1 MLLLSYM
8 GVSLSN
14 PGHTPDD
21 TVWKIKLDTTA
32 STEQQLMEISL
43 EIEKREE
50 ILACNKNIISEDRL
64 NESRTTSGS
73 NYKFK
78 LTISH

>member
-1 MLLLSYM
+1 MLLLSYL

-14 PGHTPDD
+14 PGHTPEDMI
-21 TVWKIKLDTTA
+21 WKIKVDSSA
-32 STEQQLMEISL
+32 STEQQLMDISL

-50 ILACNKNIISEDRL
+50 ILASNKNIISEESL

-73 NYKFK
+73 
-78 LTISH
+78 

>member
-8 GVSLSN
+8 GVSLTN

-21 TVWKIKLDTTA
+21 NIWKIKTDNSA
-32 STEQQLMEISL
+32 STEQQLMQISV

-50 ILACNKNIISEDRL
+50 ILASNRNLISEENL

-73 NYKFK
+73 
-78 LTISH
+78 